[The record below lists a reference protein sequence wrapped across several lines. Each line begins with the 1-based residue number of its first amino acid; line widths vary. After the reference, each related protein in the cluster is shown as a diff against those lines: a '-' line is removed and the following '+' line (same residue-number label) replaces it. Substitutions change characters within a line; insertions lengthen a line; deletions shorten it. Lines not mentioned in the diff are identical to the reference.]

1 LNNKHTFSLYG
12 GIIVKINIKECLDNV
27 YTSKMTTLEHGL
39 QKIANI
45 VDMQNKTITLLTNSI
60 NLTTKKNSDLSDS
73 VVSLSSTVVSLS
85 ATIVSMEERIQQ
97 LENLMEKQSLE
108 LP

>member
-1 LNNKHTFSLYG
+1 
-12 GIIVKINIKECLDNV
+12 
-27 YTSKMTTLEHGL
+27 MTTLEHGL
-39 QKIANI
+39 QKIADI

-97 LENLMEKQSLE
+97 LEKLMENKQIE
-108 LP
+108 LPLNKANYTINFN